1 MSPIKRIK
9 KRDGRIVDFDQSKI
23 TEAIWKAAASVGGE
37 DRSLAEQISNQVAAV
52 LEVFFKDESQI
63 PSVEQIQ
70 DLVEKILIEGG
81 HAKTAKSYIIYR
93 QKRADEREQKELM
106 FGKTGADKTLGFSY
120 NALQVLKKRYLL
132 KDENGNIKEAP
143 EDLLKRVAKAIA
155 IADKNYS
162 DGNVEETEAK
172 FFEMM
177 KNLEFLPNSPTLM
190 NAGTGI
196 GQLSA
201 CFVIPVEDSM
211 EGIFTSLK
219 NAALIHKSGGG
230 TGFSFSRLRPAS
242 DMVRSTTGVSSGP
255 ISFMKV
261 FDAATEVIK
270 QGGKRRGANMG
281 ILRVDHPDIMDFI
294 NMKSDMK
301 TLQNFNISVAITN
314 RFIEALEKDE
324 EYELLNP
331 RTKEIVKKIPAR
343 MVFDLIIA
351 NAWKNGD
358 PGVLFIDEINQ
369 KSPVKHLGEIE
380 ATNPCV
386 TGDTL
391 IYTSEG
397 LIPAK
402 QLYSYLKG
410 TKIISDSRLSKDKKI
425 LQASNV
431 FITGEKE
438 VFELS
443 TKEGYK
449 IKLTKD
455 HKLMTQRGWTEAQNL
470 KPTDQI
476 HILNRK
482 GCFGKKGSQN
492 LGQILGWYVGD
503 GTLKKDRITLSF
515 FGKEKEELA
524 ELFAEMVNREV
535 KGLQKKNREYRI
547 KPVEITNRNESRVS
561 SFRLKQ
567 VAHEYGLNPSKYDLS
582 EKVFT
587 ASEKFQKGFLQA
599 LFSADGTIIGTKEKG
614 FSVRLAQ
621 SNLNVLEKIQQML
634 LNFGIASKLHE
645 NRRKEHDKLMP
656 DGKGGSK
663 LYQCKAQHELI
674 ISKDNLIRFKKE
686 INFIINSKKQKLS
699 SAIKQLKTRGPYKEY
714 FLATF
719 KNLKEI
725 GTEVVY
731 DLTEPLTH
739 SFVANGLVVH
749 NCGEQPLLPYES
761 CNLGSINL
769 NKVLSTPALRGGT
782 KDIDW
787 NKLEKIV
794 FTATHFLD
802 NVIDVNNYPIPEIAT
817 NSRRTRK
824 IGLGLMGFA
833 DVLYQLGIPYNSEE
847 GTMMGEKIMRFIDE
861 KSKEK
866 SIRMAETRGA
876 FPAWEGSSYQKNGIK
891 IRNACTTTVAPT
903 GTIGMLADASTGLE
917 PNFAISFIKNV
928 MDGTEL
934 VYTNKFFEEKAK
946 EMGFFS
952 KELMQEIAKVGSI
965 QPFHAIPEEVRKV
978 YVVAQDIAPEWHI
991 KMQAAF
997 QKYVDSSVSKTINFN
1012 STASIKDIEKAYLF
1026 AHKLKCK
1033 GITIYRD
1040 GSRENQVL
1048 NIGQI
1053 NKKEENG
1060 HTFEEPKTFS
1070 PAHKEQMEVMNEQ
1083 PAPSFSQEITPPPI
1097 TASIPASSSE
1107 TTPPPIQTHLPRQ
1120 HKSISKE
1127 EIIKSKKCPECGSKI
1142 QIGEGCL
1149 LCLSCG
1155 FSACSV

>member
-1 MSPIKRIK
+1 MSPIKKVK
-9 KRDGRIVDFDQSKI
+9 KRDGRIVDFNQEKI
-23 TEAIWKAAASVGGE
+23 TEAVWKAANAVGGT
-37 DRSLAEQISNQVAAV
+37 DKSLAEQISNQISAV

-63 PSVEQIQ
+63 PTVEQVQ

-93 QKRADEREQKELM
+93 QKRADDRERKELM
-106 FGKTGADKTLGFSY
+106 FGKGGAEKTLKFSN
-120 NALQVLKKRYLL
+120 NALQVLKRRYLL
-132 KDENGNIKEAP
+132 KDENGNIKETP
-143 EDLLKRVAKAIA
+143 EDLIKRVAKGIA
-155 IADKNYS
+155 EAESNYE
-162 DGNVEETEAK
+162 DGNTEEAEGK
-172 FFEMM
+172 FYEMM

-230 TGFSFSRLRPAS
+230 TGFSFSRLRPS
-242 DMVRSTTGVSSGP
+242 DDIVSSTTGVSSGP

-281 ILRVDHPDIMDFI
+281 VLRVDHPDILDFI
-294 NMKSDMK
+294 SMKSDMK
-301 TLQNFNISVAITN
+301 TLQNFNISVAVTDS
-314 RFIEALEKDE
+314 FIESLEKDE

-331 RTKEIVKKIPAR
+331 RTKDPVKKLPAR

-358 PGVLFIDEINQ
+358 PGVIFIDEANR

-391 IYTSEG
+391 IYTDKG

-402 QLYSYLKG
+402 ELNSSQK
-410 TKIISDSRLSKDKKI
+410 KITVTADSRQSQDKKT
-425 LQASNV
+425 LKASNI

-438 VFELS
+438 VFLLT
-443 TKEGYK
+443 TKEGYSL
-449 IKLTKD
+449 KLTKD
-455 HKLMTQRGWTEAQNL
+455 HKIMTSRGWVEAQNL
-470 KPTDQI
+470 KLDDTL

-482 GCFGKKGSQN
+482 GCFGTKGSHK

-503 GTLKKDRITLSF
+503 GTLKKDRVVLSF
-515 FGKEKEELA
+515 FGKEKDELA
-524 ELFAEMVNREV
+524 EVFAEMVNHEV
-535 KGLQKKNREYRI
+535 DGLQKPRRQYKVSAVQI
-547 KPVEITNRNESRVS
+547 PSRNEARVS
-561 SFRLKQ
+561 SARLKA

-582 EKVFT
+582 EKIFT
-587 ASEKFQKGFLQA
+587 ASEKFQQGFLQG
-599 LFSADGTIIGTKEKG
+599 LFTADGTVVGTKEKG

-621 SNLNVLEKIQQML
+621 SNLHVLEKVQQML
-634 LNFGIASKLHE
+634 LNFGIASKLHQ
-645 NRRKEHDKLMP
+645 NRRKAHAKPMP
-656 DGKGGSK
+656 DGKGGQK
-663 LYQCKAQHELI
+663 LYSCKAQHELI
-674 ISKDNLIRFKKE
+674 VSKENLIKFKEE
-686 INFIINSKKQKLS
+686 INFLTKVKKQKL
-699 SAIKQLKTRGPYKEY
+699 ATALKQLTKRGPYKEY
-714 FLATF
+714 FTARF
-719 KNLKEI
+719 KELSAL
-725 GTEVVY
+725 GTELVY
-731 DLTEPLTH
+731 DLTEPVTH
-739 SFVANGLVVH
+739 SFIANGLVVH

-769 NKVLSTPALRGGT
+769 NKAIAVSG

-787 NKLEKIV
+787 NKLEQIV

-802 NVIDVNNYPIPEIAT
+802 NVIDINNYPIPEIAET
-817 NSRRTRK
+817 SRKTRK
-824 IGLGLMGFA
+824 IGLGVMGFA
-833 DVLYQLGIPYNSEE
+833 DILFQLGIPYDSEE
-847 GTMMGEKIMRFIDE
+847 GIKMGERIMRFVDE

-866 SIRMAETRGA
+866 SIKLAETRGV
-876 FPAWEGSSYQKNGIK
+876 FPAWEGSFYHRNGIK

-903 GTIGMLADASTGLE
+903 GTIGMLSEASGGLE

-934 VYTNKFFEEKAK
+934 VYTNKYFEQKAK
-946 EMGFFS
+946 EEGFFS

-965 QPFHAIPEEVRKV
+965 QHFQEIPEHIRKTF
-978 YVVAQDIAPEWHI
+978 VVAQDIAPEWHI

-997 QKYVDSSVSKTINFN
+997 QKHVDSSVSKTINFPAE
-1012 STASIKDIEKAYLF
+1012 ASIKDVEKAYLL

-1033 GITIYRD
+1033 GVTIYRD
-1040 GSRENQVL
+1040 GSREGQVL
-1048 NIGQI
+1048 NIGKVN
-1053 NKKEENG
+1053 NKNVEESNN
-1060 HTFEEPKTFS
+1060 FVPQAVPLAPAQEISPSPLPEEPATQETPEMPLPPPPIIES
-1070 PAHKEQMEVMNEQ
+1070 TA
-1083 PAPSFSQEITPPPI
+1083 PAPTETPPPDLDREHQSI
-1097 TASIPASSSE
+1097 TKADI
-1107 TTPPPIQTHLPRQ
+1107 L
-1120 HKSISKE
+1120 
-1127 EIIKSKKCPECGSKI
+1127 KSKKCPECGSTV

-1155 FSACSV
+1155 FSACTV